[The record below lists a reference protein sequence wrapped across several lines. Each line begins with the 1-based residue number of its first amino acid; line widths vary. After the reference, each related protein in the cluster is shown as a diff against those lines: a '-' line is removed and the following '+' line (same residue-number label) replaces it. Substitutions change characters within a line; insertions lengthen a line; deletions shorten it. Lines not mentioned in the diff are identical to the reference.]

1 MRAGCRRLP
10 DGWINAIKDAP
21 MDKFMLKDQAAQF
34 GRVFT
39 LLLNRSLMYNSAHP
53 VIKQSVADVLKV
65 AQRILGHTSPLVFIL
80 NRDRFFVDEEAL
92 DPRINVNRLVTLF
105 NGCGL
110 QSISFEEGLLESELL
125 MFAELISSLTKA
137 SDVESLKHS
146 LSQKGIY
153 NIKINH
159 VVYRKVTE
167 DDQVVSRDALKKV
180 TPLLD
185 SDNQEHR
192 KRFMETLLESVLTE
206 EFAKT
211 LNITNLINNPGA
223 FSQQLIQNDLQAAD
237 RLRSQTAPAAAGYGV
252 TPSFDGLLDDDP
264 TDTFAG
270 VGGGHAGRQGSDS
283 GRTGESASI
292 EDDSDGDGTGASGG
306 PGGLGGS
313 GGTGQASKAGGEAPG
328 NASGGAHGSDLTAAG
343 GSRGGAP
350 HADKNAIPTQGNGPL
365 LLHQLELMQQEV
377 HKHLQGRGDTSIADL
392 AQAIFDMKR
401 QLLEGIQSQKAL
413 GIAYANEAAIVDSA
427 NLLADQVLM
436 ELIKDEYQAGKV
448 TTARLAQ
455 IIRRMIP
462 EAADLRRL
470 LPQIKWTLLA
480 EGMPMAEYLN
490 LINELRNELQSDEL
504 ARILE
509 ESGATI
515 GLDGQ
520 ALIEEVKRNPGQ
532 AAELIYLASEIRKGG
547 GDDSLLPDIL
557 VDYVEHIGN
566 QMAKDAAEN
575 GSADDPGHL
584 KKVMSDIESSI
595 LKKLGQMN
603 VGPDVLSRM
612 ESRINERMEAIL
624 DGMRVQWL
632 ESQAGPA
639 PSEKVRQLTVLQTLE
654 HNVGEDEELAE
665 ILKTVRDQVAAGKIE
680 ENNFSRIHEEITR
693 QKQLILDQRSGTK
706 MAEGIL
712 SIDDVMFI
720 MEKEIARSKR
730 YGSQFSVIS
739 IAFVTATPKIKSLDK
754 VLTNEIVLHAAME
767 KVTTITRDVDYIGRI
782 DKNKIV
788 VLLPTI
794 DLYDARKA
802 LERVLRLLHAQPLDV
817 SGVPV
822 QLRAAGV
829 AAAYDED
836 QAPNAKL
843 FAKQIARQMEDMLAR
858 LRNIQVLF

>member
-92 DPRINVNRLVTLF
+92 DPRINVNRLVALF

-211 LNITNLINNPGA
+211 LNITNLMNNPGA
-223 FSQQLIQNDLQAAD
+223 FSRQLIENDLQAAD
-237 RLRSQTAPAAAGYGV
+237 RLRSEMAPAAAGYGA
-252 TPSFDGLLDDDP
+252 PSFDGLLDDDP
-264 TDTFAG
+264 ADTSTG
-270 VGGGHAGRQGSDS
+270 MGGGHPSGQGNGS
-283 GRTGESASI
+283 GRTGGSTSTEV
-292 EDDSDGDGTGASGG
+292 DSDGDGTGASVGSGG
-306 PGGLGGS
+306 PGGS
-313 GGTGQASKAGGEAPG
+313 GGTGQAANAGGEAPG
-328 NASGGAHGSDLTAAG
+328 HASGGATGSDLTAADG
-343 GSRGGAP
+343 GRGGAP

-392 AQAIFDMKR
+392 AEAIFDMKR

-490 LINELRNELQSDEL
+490 LINELRNELQGDEL

-509 ESGATI
+509 ESATTI

-520 ALIEEVKRNPGQ
+520 SLIDEVKRNPGQ

-612 ESRINERMEAIL
+612 ENRINERMESIL

-632 ESQAGPA
+632 ESQTGPA

-654 HNVGEDEELAE
+654 HHVGEDEELAE
-665 ILKTVRDQVAAGKIE
+665 ILKTVRAQVAAGKVE
-680 ENNFSRIHEEITR
+680 ENNFSQIHEEITR
-693 QKQLILDQRSGTK
+693 QKQLILSQRSGTK

-730 YGSQFSVIS
+730 YGSKFSAIS

-767 KVTTITRDVDYIGRI
+767 KVTTIIRDVDYIGRI

-794 DLYDARKA
+794 DLYNARKA

-836 QAPNAKL
+836 QAPNAQL
-843 FAKQIARQMEDMLAR
+843 FAKQIARQLEDMVAR

>member
-92 DPRINVNRLVTLF
+92 DPRINVNRLVALF

-211 LNITNLINNPGA
+211 LNITNLMNNPGA
-223 FSQQLIQNDLQAAD
+223 FSRQLIENDLQAAD
-237 RLRSQTAPAAAGYGV
+237 RLRSEMAPAAAGYGA
-252 TPSFDGLLDDDP
+252 PSFDGLLDDDP
-264 TDTFAG
+264 ADTSTG
-270 VGGGHAGRQGSDS
+270 MGGGHPSGQGNGS
-283 GRTGESASI
+283 GRTGGSTSTEV
-292 EDDSDGDGTGASGG
+292 DSDGDGTGASVGSGG
-306 PGGLGGS
+306 PGGS
-313 GGTGQASKAGGEAPG
+313 GGTGQAANAGGEAPG
-328 NASGGAHGSDLTAAG
+328 HSSGGAHGSDLPGADG
-343 GSRGGAP
+343 GRGGAP

-392 AQAIFDMKR
+392 AEAIFDMKR

-490 LINELRNELQSDEL
+490 LINELRNELQGDEL

-509 ESGATI
+509 ESATTI

-520 ALIEEVKRNPGQ
+520 SLIDEVKRNPGQ

-612 ESRINERMEAIL
+612 ENRINERMESIL

-632 ESQAGPA
+632 ESQTGPA

-654 HNVGEDEELAE
+654 HHVGEDEELAE
-665 ILKTVRDQVAAGKIE
+665 ILKTVRAQVAAGKVE
-680 ENNFSRIHEEITR
+680 ENNFSQIHEEITR
-693 QKQLILDQRSGTK
+693 QKQLILSQRSGTK

-730 YGSQFSVIS
+730 YGSKFSAIS

-767 KVTTITRDVDYIGRI
+767 KVTTIIRDVDYIGRI

-794 DLYDARKA
+794 DLYNARKA

-836 QAPNAKL
+836 QAPNAQL
-843 FAKQIARQMEDMLAR
+843 FAKQIARQLEDMVAR